1 MDESARSGRPLD
13 LTAVAA
19 AMKRGEVSS
28 ADLVN
33 QALDRIERLNPR
45 LCALSD
51 VTADSARRE
60 AARADRRRAQ
70 GAPTGPLSGI
80 PVAIKDII
88 DTTPAVCSS
97 GLDFLSDYRPE
108 SDAKVVRQ
116 LRRAGA
122 VVVGVSAS
130 DPGAFG
136 VRTAA
141 VTHPQAP
148 DRTVGGSSGGSGAV
162 LAANFAFAALGSDT
176 GGSIRIPAACCA
188 VAGLKPT
195 RGRVSLE
202 GIRPL
207 VWSLDHV
214 GPMTRSV
221 RDLVS
226 VQTALDPRHR
236 RPAPGDPSRPVRVGH
251 APRYYQDADPV
262 VQTGFRTALE
272 SCRDLGAEIVEVH
285 LPDPDSV
292 IEIHGIIFCAESAA
306 YHRSAFADRW
316 DDYPPLVRRF
326 LGYADEHTGADYVAA
341 MRRRE
346 EFTRGVEALF
356 DEIDILMM
364 PTLPVLAPRRDTETI
379 TLNGREH
386 EFTLAMVRYTC
397 LFDHTGHPVVAM
409 PVDIVD
415 PGVAVSAQVIAPLDR
430 DHLAVDFAQR
440 LEAVMGLR
448 IDYGVRA

>member
-1 MDESARSGRPLD
+1 MAFD
-13 LTAVAA
+13 LTAAA
-19 AMKRGEVSS
+19 AALEHGEARS
-28 ADLVN
+28 ADITE

-45 LCALSD
+45 VHALSD
-51 VTADSARRE
+51 VTADSARHE
-60 AARADRRRAQ
+60 AVRADRRRAH
-70 GAPTGPLSGI
+70 GAGAGPLAGI
-80 PVAIKDII
+80 PVAVKDII

-97 GLDFLSDYRPE
+97 GLDFLSDYRPAA
-108 SDAKVVRQ
+108 DAKVVRQ

-122 VVVGVSAS
+122 VIVGVSAS

-162 LAANFAFAALGSDT
+162 LAAGLAFAALGSDT
-176 GGSIRIPAACCA
+176 GGSIRIPSACCA

-202 GIRPL
+202 GVRPL

-221 RDLVS
+221 RDLAL
-226 VQTALDPRHR
+226 VQPVLDPRYR
-236 RPAPGDPSRPVRVGH
+236 RAAPVQRSRPVRVGH
-251 APRYYQDADPV
+251 APAFYRDADPEI
-262 VQTGFRTALE
+262 QTGFRSALE
-272 SCRDLGAEIVEVH
+272 ACRGLGAEVAEVA
-285 LPDPDSV
+285 LPEPDDV

-306 YHRSAFADRW
+306 YHRSAFPDRR

-346 EFTRGVEALF
+346 ELTRKVETLF
-356 DEIDILMM
+356 DEIDILMA
-364 PTLPVLAPRRDTETI
+364 PTLPVPAPPRDTETL
-379 TLNGREH
+379 TLAGREH
-386 EFTLAMVRYTC
+386 EFTLGMVRYTC

-409 PVDIVD
+409 PVEVIG
-415 PGVAVSAQVIAPLDR
+415 PGVAVSAQVVAPLGR
-430 DHLAVDFAQR
+430 DASAVDFAQR
-440 LEAVMGLR
+440 LEDAVGLR
-448 IDYGVRA
+448 IDYDVRV